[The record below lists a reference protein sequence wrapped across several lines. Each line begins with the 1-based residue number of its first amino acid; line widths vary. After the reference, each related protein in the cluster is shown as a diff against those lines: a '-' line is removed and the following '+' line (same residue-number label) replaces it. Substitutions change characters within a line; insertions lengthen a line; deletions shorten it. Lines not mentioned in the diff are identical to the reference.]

1 MSMSAV
7 VMTTPG
13 EAAVLQYQTLPRPE
27 IQFPHQVLVQVKAAS
42 VNPIDTKLR
51 RRGTLQQPGQ
61 PAILGCDGSGVVL
74 ACGSR
79 VTQVQPG
86 QAVYYCY
93 GGLGGMT
100 GSYAQYIVLPETA
113 LASKPP
119 SLSFIEAAALP
130 LVGITAWE
138 ALFDR
143 GQLQAGE
150 TVLIHAGAGGVGH
163 IAVQLAKHRGARVLT
178 TVSSLE
184 KGEFAQRCGA
194 DTVIY
199 YRETDFAQGVQYHTQ
214 GRGVDCALDPVG
226 GETFH
231 QTPAAVRY
239 YGRLVTLLQPPPA
252 GRGWETARQRNLT
265 LAYTLMLTPQ
275 TANLLPEQV
284 RQTGILQ
291 QLADWVEAGQLRV
304 QVAQTYPLAAAAT
317 AHRHLEQ
324 GGFMGKLVLT
334 MDD

>member
-1 MSMSAV
+1 MLAV
-7 VMTTPG
+7 VVGTPG
-13 EAAVLQYQTLPRPE
+13 EPEVLQVQTVPRPAIE
-27 IQFPHQVLVQVKAAS
+27 FPYQVLVKVKAAS

-51 RRGTLQQPGQ
+51 RRGMLLHPGQ
-61 PAILGCDGSGVVL
+61 PAILGCDGSGVVV
-74 ACGSR
+74 ACGTR
-79 VTQVQPG
+79 VTKVQPG

-113 LASKPP
+113 LAIKPP
-119 SLSFIEAAALP
+119 SLSFVEAAAVP

-143 GQLQAGE
+143 GQVQAGE

-163 IAVQLAKHRGARVLT
+163 IAVQLAKHRGAQVLT
-178 TVSSLE
+178 TVSSLA
-184 KGEFAQRCGA
+184 KGQLVQNLGA
-194 DTVIY
+194 DGVIY
-199 YRETDFAQGVQYHTQ
+199 YRETDFAQAVQYQTQ
-214 GRGVDCALDPVG
+214 GRGVDCALDTVG

-231 QTPAAVRY
+231 KTPAAVRY
-239 YGRLVTLLQPPPA
+239 YGRLVTLLQPPPT
-252 GRGWETARQRNLT
+252 GKGWETARQRNLT
-265 LAYTLMLTPQ
+265 IGYTLMLTPQ
-275 TANLLPEQV
+275 TANLPQEQV
-284 RQTGILQ
+284 RQTGILE
-291 QLADWVEAGQLRV
+291 QLAGWAEAGQLQV
-304 QVAQTYPLAAAAT
+304 QVAQTYPLAEAVS